1 MANKWLITKRI
12 EDANFVK
19 ICNDAMS
26 MAAAASI
33 LGLHFN
39 SFKKRALKFGCY
51 RPNQA
56 GVGMKKAAPRI
67 PLEEIIVK
75 NLHPY
80 YQSFKLK
87 IRLVRERI
95 KEHKCERCGI
105 KEWKNQ
111 PLSMELHHKD
121 GDRCNHLL
129 ENLLLLCPNCHSQ
142 TETFRAKNKKKL
154 SAQRET
160 FGAEP
165 LKVGGTYLQKVEN
178 GNPEPSPESAGKV

>member
-1 MANKWLITKRI
+1 MANDWLITKRV
-12 EDANFVK
+12 EDAHFIKV
-19 ICNDAMS
+19 CTDAIS
-26 MAAAASI
+26 MAAAAST

-39 SFKKRALKFGCY
+39 SFKKRALVLGCY

-56 GVGMKKAAPRI
+56 GVGMKKAAPSI

-75 NLHPY
+75 KLHPH

-87 IRLVRERI
+87 LRLIQEGI
-95 KEHKCERCGI
+95 KDNKCESCGI
-105 KEWKNQ
+105 KEWRNK

-142 TETFRAKNKKKL
+142 TETFRAKNRKKL
-154 SAQRET
+154 SAQKET

-165 LKVGGTYLQKVEN
+165 LKVGETFFQTVEN
-178 GNPEPSPESAGKV
+178 GNPEPSPSKTGKV